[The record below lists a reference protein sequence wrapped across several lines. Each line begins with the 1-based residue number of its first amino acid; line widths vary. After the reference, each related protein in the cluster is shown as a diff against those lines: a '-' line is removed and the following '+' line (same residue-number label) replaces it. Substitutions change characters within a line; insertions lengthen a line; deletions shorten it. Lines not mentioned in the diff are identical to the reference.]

1 MRGVRSSMKGMTPRN
16 EKEREFIKIFD
27 SLCYTRSR
35 WQIWSD
41 FVHMSALSIVN
52 AVDKVHFDV
61 REERFKRIVKPYSE
75 KEMAGFAQLL
85 KTTVLALEENP
96 FQDFLGELYMRC
108 DLGNESNGQFFT
120 PYHICEFM
128 AKILMDGQTSA
139 KDDIEK
145 NGYIGIC
152 DPCIGGGAMLIGAAQ
167 ALHQMGIN
175 YQQDAVFVGQDIDAN
190 VAMMAYIQL
199 SLLGCPGYIKIGNS
213 LTEPMTGN
221 VLFGDGK
228 ETTFYMPMFFTEK
241 MEFLRHMALVRKLFY
256 TIGGP
261 ANSRAEPDAQP
272 ENTVPVVSA
281 GETVVPAVV
290 PAAEEKPPVQDG
302 PPIIEISKK
311 KGKALVG
318 QTMFDF
324 GI

>member
-1 MRGVRSSMKGMTPRN
+1 MKGLSPRN
-16 EKEREFIKIFD
+16 EDEREFIKIFD
-27 SLCYTRSR
+27 SLCYGQSR
-35 WQIWSD
+35 YQVWAD
-41 FVHMSALSIVN
+41 FVHMFALSIVN
-52 AVDKVHFDV
+52 AVDKTHFDE
-61 REERFKRIVKPYSE
+61 REKRYLRIVKAYK
-75 KEMAGFAQLL
+75 KEQLEGFAQLARV
-85 KTTVLALEENP
+85 TVMAFEKNP

-108 DLGNESNGQFFT
+108 DLGNENTGQFFT
-120 PYHICEFM
+120 PYHICEMM
-128 AKILMDGQTSA
+128 AKCIMDGQDSA
-139 KDDIEK
+139 KDVIEK
-145 NGYIGIC
+145 NGYITIH

-167 ALHQMGIN
+167 VLKERGIN

-272 ENTVPVVSA
+272 ENAAPVVSA